1 MNLETPRLVKKCS
14 EKFQSLSV
22 FFTRMIGDKQYGNEA
37 VLSVLH
43 TAYANRKG
51 VQFIQAVPDEHQSQG
66 VVERF
71 FNRVNDEQQQQFSAS
86 WIQTLQDLNTL
97 G

>member
-1 MNLETPRLVKKCS
+1 MNLESSRLVKKCL
-14 EKFQSLSV
+14 EKFQSLGV
-22 FFTRMIGDKQYGNEA
+22 VFTRMIGDKQYGNEA

-43 TAYANRKG
+43 TAYANRAG

-71 FNRVNDEQQQQFSAS
+71 FQSGQRRAAQQLSAS